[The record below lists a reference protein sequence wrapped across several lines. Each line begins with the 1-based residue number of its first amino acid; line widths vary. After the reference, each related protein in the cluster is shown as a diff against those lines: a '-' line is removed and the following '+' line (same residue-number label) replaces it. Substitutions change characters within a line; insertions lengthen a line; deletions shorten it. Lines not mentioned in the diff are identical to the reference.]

1 MDIQERI
8 ALENKLAYTFCRSV
22 LLEEALRH
30 SSFVNEQVE
39 ADLRDNERMEFLGDA
54 VLSLVVGHI
63 LMDRNP
69 RLEEGELSRMRSTLV
84 NESRLANISRSLDLG
99 EHILLGKGEIHTD
112 GRQKK
117 SILADA
123 LEALI
128 AAVYLDGGFDA
139 AYRFID
145 NHFSLQI
152 DTVMAKTADHDYKSR
167 LQERMQVTHGEIPE
181 YKTVNETGPDHDKT
195 FHIRLKIRGVTAEG
209 EGKSKKTA
217 EQDAARKALEHL
229 DALEDA

>member
-1 MDIQERI
+1 M
-8 ALENKLAYTFCRSV
+8 
-22 LLEEALRH
+22 
-30 SSFVNEQVE
+30 
-39 ADLRDNERMEFLGDA
+39 
-54 VLSLVVGHI
+54 
-63 LMDRNP
+63 
-69 RLEEGELSRMRSTLV
+69 
-84 NESRLANISRSLDLG
+84 
-99 EHILLGKGEIHTD
+99 
-112 GRQKK
+112 
-117 SILADA
+117 
-123 LEALI
+123 
-128 AAVYLDGGFDA
+128 
-139 AYRFID
+139 
-145 NHFSLQI
+145 QI